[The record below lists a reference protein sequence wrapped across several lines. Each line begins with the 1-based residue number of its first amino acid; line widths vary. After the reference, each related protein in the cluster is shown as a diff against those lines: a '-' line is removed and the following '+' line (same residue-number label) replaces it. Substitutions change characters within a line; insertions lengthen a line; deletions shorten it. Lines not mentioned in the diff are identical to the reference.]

1 MKYALIAMGLAVAA
15 SAATYARYESLNPC
29 DWMAR
34 DMVQQSGLPLFIIEA
49 RIRAAFLLDGITDP
63 TPYECL
69 SEWWKVRA
77 DGASQVS

>member
-15 SAATYARYESLNPC
+15 SAATYARYESLDPC

-49 RIRAAFLLDGITDP
+49 QIRAAFLLDGITDP